1 MFGVRMKRIF
11 IICGLALLFLN
22 GCTQNSNPV
31 SDSTPYSPS
40 SQESSD
46 IGFGDLGEEAS
57 TKSASLPKDDSSGT
71 YYKLETAP
79 AVLDEG
85 AILNYLMPEYDESM
99 VQQVDVDGS
108 KEYSVEVDG
117 VTHTWYIGEGNFHY
131 NNSLAHG
138 GELTEAE
145 ALAQSDEFVKHHGF
159 DVAVDPLV
167 DKSESGVYLVQ
178 YWLQYEGVPILGD
191 GGIDLP
197 GDDDE
202 SFIHAPYIQIYVDG
216 NGIHSVGLYHLLECA
231 KVLEE
236 YQGEE
241 ALLSPGKLD
250 AIISMAQKAYKE
262 SREMDG
268 EHVYDTEVTRIELLY
283 IPYEEQGKRVLMPAF
298 RVMGLTLIDGEGG
311 EMEAEL
317 WVIDAVTGRVIVG

>member
-1 MFGVRMKRIF
+1 MKKTLLL
-11 IICGLALLFLN
+11 CGLALLFLN
-22 GCTQNSNPV
+22 GCTKNSNPV
-31 SDSTPYSPS
+31 SDSTPNSPS

-79 AVLDEG
+79 TVFDEG
-85 AILNYLMPEYDESM
+85 AILNYLTYLMPEYDESM
-99 VQQVDVDGS
+99 VQQVDKERG

-117 VTHTWYIGEGNFHY
+117 VTHTWYIGEGFFEYRND
-131 NNSLAHG
+131 LAPG
-138 GELTEAE
+138 GGLTEAE
-145 ALAQSDEFVKHHGF
+145 ALAQSDEFMKHHGF
-159 DVAVDPLV
+159 DVAEDPWIF
-167 DKSESGVYLVQ
+167 KYESGVYAVH

-197 GDDDE
+197 GDDDA
-202 SFIHAPYIQIYVDG
+202 SFIDAPYIGIYVDG
-216 NGIHSVGLYHLLECA
+216 NGFHNVRLSNLLECT

-250 AIISMAQKAYKE
+250 AIISMAQKVWEE
-262 SREMDG
+262 SG
-268 EHVYDTEVTRIELLY
+268 EEEGDDRHTEVTEIQFLY
-283 IPYEEQGKRVLMPAF
+283 IPYEEQGKRILMPAF
-298 RVMGLTLIDGEGG
+298 RVMGLSTLDGEGG
-311 EMEAEL
+311 EMEIEL
-317 WVIDAVTGRVIVG
+317 WVIDAVTGRVI

>member
-1 MFGVRMKRIF
+1 MKKTLLL
-11 IICGLALLFLN
+11 CGLALLFLN
-22 GCTQNSNPV
+22 GCTKNSNLV
-31 SDSTPYSPS
+31 SDSTPNSPS

-46 IGFGDLGEEAS
+46 IGLGDLGEEAS
-57 TKSASLPKDDSSGT
+57 TEGASLPKYESADT

-79 AVLDEG
+79 AVFDEG
-85 AILNYLMPEYDESM
+85 AILNYLTYLMPEYDESM
-99 VQQVDVDGS
+99 VQQVDVDWG

-298 RVMGLTLIDGEGG
+298 RVMGCLGGSEIEG
-311 EMEAEL
+311 EL